1 MLSLRCTSMDTRTA
15 LGRRGEDLA
24 ARRYEDDGYTVVC
37 RNFRCSAGEIDLVVQ
52 RGETL
57 VFSEVKTRAT
67 DFFGD
72 PSEAVTPAKQA
83 RLRRLAA
90 IWLGENRRRAM
101 EVRFDVVS
109 IVIDRSGA
117 RVSRYEDAF

>member
-1 MLSLRCTSMDTRTA
+1 MDARPA
-15 LGRRGEDLA
+15 LGRCGEDLA
-24 ARRYEDDGYTVVC
+24 ARRYERDGYRTLA
-37 RNFRCSAGEIDLVVQ
+37 RNYRCSAGEIDLVLR
-52 RGETL
+52 RGSTI

-72 PSEAVTPAKQA
+72 PSEAVTHVKQA

-90 IWLGENRRRAM
+90 MWLAENPCPGM

-109 IVIDRSGA
+109 VVSDGSGA
-117 RVSRYEDAF
+117 RVTRYEDAF

>member
-1 MLSLRCTSMDTRTA
+1 MD
-15 LGRRGEDLA
+15 GRPTFGRNGEALA
-24 ARRYEDDGYTVVC
+24 ARRYERDGYRTIA
-37 RNFRCSAGEIDLVVQ
+37 RNYRCNAGEIDLVLQ
-52 RGETL
+52 RGNTI

-90 IWLGENRRRAM
+90 IWLSQNPCPGM

-109 IVIDRSGA
+109 IVADRKGA
-117 RVSRYEDAF
+117 RVTRYEDAF

>member
-1 MLSLRCTSMDTRTA
+1 MDARPA

-24 ARRYEDDGYTVVC
+24 ARRYESDGYSVIARNYRC
-37 RNFRCSAGEIDLVVQ
+37 RAGEIDLILH
-52 RGETL
+52 RGNTI

-72 PSEAVTPAKQA
+72 PSEAVNHAKRA
-83 RLRRLAA
+83 RLRRLAT
-90 IWLGENRRRAM
+90 IWLAENPCYGM

-109 IVIDRSGA
+109 VVLDRSGA
-117 RVSRYEDAF
+117 RVARYEDAF

>member
-1 MLSLRCTSMDTRTA
+1 MDARPV

-24 ARRYEDDGYTVVC
+24 ARRYERDGYRTIA
-37 RNFRCSAGEIDLVVQ
+37 RNYRCKSGEIDLVLR
-52 RGETL
+52 RGNTI
-57 VFSEVKTRAT
+57 VFAEVKTRAT

-72 PSEAVTPAKQA
+72 PSEAVTRTKQA

-90 IWLGENRRRAM
+90 MWLAENPCLGM

-109 IVIDRSGA
+109 VVADGPSA